1 MLIPEIKYSKAPASA
16 AQARV
21 YADASALKSA
31 SLPAEWRRL
40 MEHLGYPEGD
50 WVQVALAPSAVWL
63 YVARP
68 VAARYGIE
76 GENRS
81 LEELRKAGCRLE
93 RLCNAQQISVLQT
106 EYHSGMALGHEALI
120 EGLLLASYRFDRY
133 LKSTR
138 RFRQP
143 KGKAEQS
150 RKGLEVHPVGL
161 SRNTLMPIVELCQA
175 VFKARD
181 LVNEPQSV
189 MGAVELSQAF
199 RAMGKEAGFKVS
211 IWNKSR
217 IEQEGMGGLLAVNR
231 GSVRP
236 PTFTIMEYKPLG
248 AVNRQPIVLV
258 GKGVVYDTGGLS
270 LKPTPGSMDSMKCDM
285 AGAAAVGATM
295 QAIARNRLPVYVI
308 ALVPATDNRP
318 GGDAYAPGDII
329 RLSDGTTVEVLNTD
343 AEGRLILADAL
354 HYAQRYKPE
363 LVLDLATLTGSAVM
377 ALSSHATPCMGT
389 ADRSQF
395 QAMVDAGFRCY
406 ERLVPLPIWE
416 EYGEMIKTPV
426 ADLKNI
432 GGREA
437 GAITAAKFLE
447 HFTNY
452 PWMHLDIAGPAFLDG
467 ESSYRGKHGTGHGV
481 RLLYTYL
488 AHRAMATGS
497 KVSAGR
503 TSAKGVASPK
513 SFKRK

>member
-1 MLIPEIKYSKAPASA
+1 MLIPEIKYTKAPASA
-16 AQARV
+16 AQAKV
-21 YADASALKSA
+21 FPNATAMKSS
-31 SLPAEWRRL
+31 SLPADWLRI
-40 MEHLGYPEGD
+40 MEHLAYPEGE

-63 YVARP
+63 YIAKP
-68 VAARYGIE
+68 AAARYGIE
-76 GENRS
+76 GEYRS
-81 LEELRKAGCRLE
+81 LEEFRKAGFRLE
-93 RLCNAQQISVLQT
+93 RLCIAQQIPVLQT
-106 EYHSGMALGHEALI
+106 EFHGGFSQGHEALV
-120 EGLLLASYRFDRY
+120 EGLLLSSYRFDRY
-133 LKSTR
+133 LKSSKPA
-138 RFRQP
+138 RQP
-143 KGKAEQS
+143 KAGAEKTKKALLIHPE
-150 RKGLEVHPVGL
+150 GLTR
-161 SRNTLMPIVELCQA
+161 SDLMPIIELCKA

-189 MGAVELSQAF
+189 LGAVELAQAF
-199 RAMGKEAGFKVS
+199 RLMGKEAGFKVS

-217 IEQEGMGGLLAVNR
+217 IQQEGMGGILAVNR

-236 PTFTIMEYKPLG
+236 PTFTIMEYKPKG
-248 AVNRQPIVLV
+248 AVNKQPVVLV

-295 QAIARNRLPVYVI
+295 QAIARNRVPVYVI

-329 RLSDGTTVEVLNTD
+329 QISDGTSVEVLNTD

-354 HYAQRYKPE
+354 HYAKRLKPE
-363 LVLDLATLTGSAVM
+363 IVVDLATLTGSAVM
-377 ALSSHATPCMGT
+377 ALSSYATPCMGT
-389 ADRSQF
+389 ADRAQV

-406 ERLVPLPIWE
+406 ERLVPMPIWE

-447 HFTNY
+447 HFTDY
-452 PWMHLDIAGPAFLDG
+452 PWLHLDIAGPAFLDA

-481 RLLYTYL
+481 RLLYSYL
-488 AHRAMATGS
+488 HHRAMGS
-497 KVSAGR
+497 NPAFPAGKPR
-503 TSAKGVASPK
+503 PSTTTS
-513 SFKRK
+513 KRK

>member
-1 MLIPEIKYSKAPASA
+1 
-16 AQARV
+16 
-21 YADASALKSA
+21 
-31 SLPAEWRRL
+31 
-40 MEHLGYPEGD
+40 MEHLGYPEGE

-68 VAARYGIE
+68 MVARYGIE
-76 GENRS
+76 GECRS
-81 LEELRKAGCRLE
+81 LEEFRRAGCGLE
-93 RLCNAQQISVLQT
+93 RLCKAHQIPVLQT
-106 EYHSGMALGHEALI
+106 EFVAGVSWGHEALL
-120 EGLLLASYRFDRY
+120 EGLLLSSYRFDRY
-133 LKSTR
+133 LKSTKQP
-138 RFRQP
+138 RQP
-143 KGKAEQS
+143 KSGVEKAGKSLAI
-150 RKGLEVHPVGL
+150 HPVGL
-161 SRNTLMPIVELCQA
+161 TRSTLTPIIELCLA

-189 MGAVELSQAF
+189 MGAVELAQAF
-199 RAMGKEAGFKVS
+199 RAMGKDAGFKVS
-211 IWNKSR
+211 VWNKSR
-217 IEQEGMGGLLAVNR
+217 IQQEGMGGLMAVNL

-236 PTFTIMEYKPLG
+236 PTFTMMEYKPAG
-248 AVNRQPIVLV
+248 AVNKQPIVLV

-318 GGDAYAPGDII
+318 GGDAYVPGDII
-329 RLSDGTTVEVLNTD
+329 QISDGTTVEVLNTD

-354 HYAQRYKPE
+354 HYAKRYKPE
-363 LVLDLATLTGSAVM
+363 LVVDLATLTGSAVM

-389 ADRSQF
+389 AERSQV
-395 QAMVDAGFRCY
+395 QAMLEAGFRCY
-406 ERLVPLPIWE
+406 ERIVSIPIWE
-416 EYGEMIKTPV
+416 EYGEMIKTSV

-447 HFTNY
+447 HFTDY
-452 PWMHLDIAGPAFLDG
+452 PWLHLDIAGPAFLDA

-481 RLLYTYL
+481 RLLYTFL
-488 AHRAMATGS
+488 CHRAM
-497 KVSAGR
+497 V
-503 TSAKGVASPK
+503 PK
-513 SFKRK
+513 SAIPAGKTRVRAKSLKRK